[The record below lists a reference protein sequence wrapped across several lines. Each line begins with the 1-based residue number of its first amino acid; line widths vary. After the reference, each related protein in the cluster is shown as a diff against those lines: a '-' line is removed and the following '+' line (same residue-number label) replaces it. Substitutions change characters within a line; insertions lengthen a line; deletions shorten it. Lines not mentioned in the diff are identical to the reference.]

1 MSELGDTGRAVRLA
15 EVVRGGFVES
25 VHLGHTVVVDVRGE
39 VVYAAGD
46 PEVTMLPRSSA
57 KPLQAVASQASGAGL
72 SGELL
77 AVACGSHTGE
87 EFHVEAVDAILDRA
101 GLPRAALRN
110 VADYPEDLPA
120 RYRLVRA
127 GGEPAP
133 VYMNCSGKHAA
144 MLAACVVNGWDLDG
158 YLDPAHPM
166 QRIVV
171 ETVERLAGETVPLT
185 VTDGCGAPC
194 PAVSL
199 AGLARTFGR
208 LAAAPGGTLDG
219 AVAGAMRAHP
229 EYVGGTGHVNTRFA
243 RLAPGA
249 IVKGGAEGVLVAAMP
264 DGTSV
269 AVKCLDGNPRATT
282 AAGIA
287 ALRLAGVA
295 LPDLGELT
303 DLTVSGGGRPAGHIA
318 VTVKGRA

>member
-1 MSELGDTGRAVRLA
+1 MSELGNVGAAVRMA
-15 EVVRGGFVES
+15 EVVRGDFVES
-25 VHLGHTVVVDVRGE
+25 VHLGHAVVVDGDGE
-39 VVYAAGD
+39 VVWAAGD
-46 PEVTMLPRSSA
+46 PDVTMLPRSSA
-57 KPLQAVASQASGAGL
+57 KPLQAAASQTAGAGL
-72 SGELL
+72 SGTLL

-101 GLPRAALRN
+101 GLPRDSLRN

-166 QRIVV
+166 QLLVA
-171 ETVERLAGETVPLT
+171 ETVERLSGETVPLT

-199 AGLARTFGR
+199 TGLARSFGSLASAPEGTADGDIAAVMR
-208 LAAAPGGTLDG
+208 L
-219 AVAGAMRAHP
+219 HP
-229 EYVGGTGHVNTRFA
+229 EYIGGTGHVNTRFA

-249 IVKGGAEGVLVAAMP
+249 IVKGGAEGVLVAALP

-282 AAGIA
+282 AVGIH
-287 ALRLAGVA
+287 ALRQAGVD

-303 DLTVSGGGRPAGHIA
+303 ELAVTGGGRPVGRIDI
-318 VTVKGRA
+318 TVKGRP